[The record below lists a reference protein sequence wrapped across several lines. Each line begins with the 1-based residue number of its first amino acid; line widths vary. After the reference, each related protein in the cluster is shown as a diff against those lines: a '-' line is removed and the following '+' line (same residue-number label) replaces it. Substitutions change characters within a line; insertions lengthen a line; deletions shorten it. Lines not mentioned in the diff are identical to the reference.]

1 MSKIN
6 EEKIHFTE
14 QQTII
19 IKEKDYI
26 GRILDIGGGGE
37 GIISQL
43 YGDKVVAIDLSE
55 EELKEAPKN
64 DSLKIIMDVRQ
75 LKFLD
80 EQFDIVTS
88 FFTFMYINN
97 KDLNQVFKEIK
108 RVLKPGGK
116 LLIWGLK
123 IPKKTERDKE
133 IFAARLK
140 VEFKNKSIET
150 GYGTI
155 WEDNEQDIDKFI
167 EIARQNEMKVINQKQ
182 GKQYFYL
189 ELKIDGNK

>member
-14 QQTII
+14 KQTIV
-19 IKEKDYI
+19 IKEKDNV
-26 GRILDIGGGGE
+26 GRVLDIGGGGE

-55 EELKEAPKN
+55 EELKEAPNN
-64 DSLKIIMDVRQ
+64 DSLKIIMDTRQ

-97 KDLNQVFKEIK
+97 KDLNQVFKEVK
-108 RVLKPGGK
+108 RVLKPEGK
-116 LLIWGLK
+116 FLIWDLK
-123 IPKKTERDKE
+123 IPKKSEADKN
-133 IFAARLK
+133 IFATRLK
-140 VEFKNKSIET
+140 VMFKNKSIET
-150 GYGTI
+150 GYGVL
-155 WEDNEQDIDKFI
+155 WEDNEQDIDKFS
-167 EIARQNEMKVINQKQ
+167 ELARQNELEVISQKQ
-182 GKQYFYL
+182 GEQYFYL
-189 ELKIDGNK
+189 EIKK

>member
-14 QQTII
+14 KQTII

-97 KDLNQVFKEIK
+97 EDLNQVFKEIK

-123 IPKKTERDKE
+123 IPKKREIDKE

-189 ELKIDGNK
+189 EVKI